1 MSNNGLRPQTSS
13 YGHRPHC
20 GRHDPHLSKTL
31 SPSKGVSMKNA
42 RHKRPRRSSISVR
55 GGFTIVELLIG
66 MTLLAMILGAIALAM
81 HGAAAM
87 VAYSKDQSRSQ
98 IIATLALERL
108 RTDLRRADQIQL
120 ISPAQV
126 VGLVML
132 DGELKGYSWNGSVGG
147 PLIYACG
154 ASPGGNTMVAAV
166 EEFTLTSVE
175 EYSDIQGQVVAVNV
189 HIVLE
194 VRYGQATT
202 RLETTV
208 RPRRNVM

>member
-1 MSNNGLRPQTSS
+1 
-13 YGHRPHC
+13 
-20 GRHDPHLSKTL
+20 
-31 SPSKGVSMKNA
+31 MKNA

-55 GGFTIVELLIG
+55 GGFTLIELLIG
-66 MTLLAMILGAIALAM
+66 MALLAMILGTIALAM
-81 HGAAAM
+81 QGA
-87 VAYSKDQSRSQ
+87 VDVVSYGNDKSRSQ
-98 IIATLALERL
+98 IIATLALDRL

-126 VGLVML
+126 VGLVMP
-132 DGELKGYSWNGSVGG
+132 DGELKAYSWNGLVGG

-154 ASPGGNTMVAAV
+154 ASPGGNTLVATV

-175 EYSDIQGQVVAVNV
+175 EYSDIRGGIVVVNV

-208 RPRRNVM
+208 CPRRNIM